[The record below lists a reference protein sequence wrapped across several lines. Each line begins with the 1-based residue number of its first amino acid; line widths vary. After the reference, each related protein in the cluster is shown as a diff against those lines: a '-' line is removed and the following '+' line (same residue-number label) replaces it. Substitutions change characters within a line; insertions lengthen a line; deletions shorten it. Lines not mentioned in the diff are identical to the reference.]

1 FDTRRT
7 AQIVMH
13 EQPDGPQQWWLG
25 WPEADQTGLI
35 AQETGQ
41 FSDADTLSGSLH
53 LDERIVAL
61 HSRPGV
67 FHRLAQEEWTGRGR
81 SAGEGDQLMPA
92 KPFSARGPAVLG
104 NVPPR
109 CVEGKPNFAEGA
121 KHNFRGCWARE
132 PDGEVGFAS
141 GNIQRAHTG

>member
-1 FDTRRT
+1 D
-7 AQIVMH
+7 AHQ
-13 EQPDGPQQWWLG
+13 L
-25 WPEADQTGLI
+25 GLI
-35 AQETGQ
+35 AEETGQ
-41 FSDADTLSGSLH
+41 FSDADPLSGSSH

-67 FHRLAQEEWTGRGR
+67 FHRLAHEEWTGRGR

-92 KPFSARGPAVLG
+92 KPLSALWPAVLG

-109 CVEGKPNFAEGA
+109 CVEGKPNFAEA
-121 KHNFRGCWARE
+121 AENNFKGCWARE
-132 PDGEVGFAS
+132 PDGEAGFAS